1 MGKSLKTVFLGISKV
16 FDKVW
21 HQGEILKLKQI
32 GISGILLNMTEDFLA
47 NRYQRVVLNEQTSG
61 WAGLNT
67 GVSQGSNLVFLF
79 LVYMTDLSIYII
91 KS

>member
-1 MGKSLKTVFLGISKV
+1 
-16 FDKVW
+16 
-21 HQGEILKLKQI
+21 
-32 GISGILLNMTEDFLA
+32 MTEDFLA